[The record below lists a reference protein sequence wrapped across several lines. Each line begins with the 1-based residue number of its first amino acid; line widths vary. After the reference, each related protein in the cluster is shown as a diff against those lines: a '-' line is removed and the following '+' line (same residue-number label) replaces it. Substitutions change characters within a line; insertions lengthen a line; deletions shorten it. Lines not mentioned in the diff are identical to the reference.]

1 MGQRIESIAV
11 AIRHILGLSSSS
23 TVGLCSLNRREW
35 LLTDYAV
42 SLCSMVS
49 VPLYP
54 TLSADAISYIA
65 KHAELE
71 MVATDIATVSHIVEV
86 ADLCPALKFGADALF
101 GHFRKLKLC
110 PIHQGS
116 WWCLTTSCPMLSG
129 EGVQRDSVSSAHS
142 MDPKWCCCPN

>member
-1 MGQRIESIAV
+1 MNVEIHERFEYIDYGIVGQRVESIAV

-42 SLCSMVS
+42 SRCSMVS

-71 MVATDIATVSHIVEV
+71 MVATDIATVPHIVEV
-86 ADLCPALKFGADALF
+86 AGNCPALKFSVEI
-101 GHFRKLKLC
+101 C
-110 PIHQGS
+110 E
-116 WWCLTTSCPMLSG
+116 MLENLRSTF
-129 EGVQRDSVSSAHS
+129 
-142 MDPKWCCCPN
+142 